1 MSPRRRPGKR
11 ILRSLLPILLIL
23 FVTFGGAT
31 AWIVYRITHPPQYG
45 YLVTPEKFTQ
55 LSAKGV
61 KATEENWPNRD
72 DSSSRGWLLRGS
84 EGAPAVIILHGY
96 GADRSYYLNLGVK
109 LNEQTNFTIL
119 WPDLRGHGQTPS
131 VKASSL
137 GANEGKDLQA
147 AVKYLRSLKSPQ
159 GSQLVGNRV
168 GIYGVGLGAYAA
180 LNATADGADAQGLVL
195 DSVPAVPDEIIKSAI
210 RQQLGVESRL
220 VQSLAKVGLG
230 IYLKGQFQNIPACTL
245 ASKISARE
253 ILLLAGED
261 SGPFRNSTEQ
271 LASCLRNRN
280 HTEIQS
286 SLPLTGYNLHPSTG
300 EQEDSYDRRIIEFF
314 DRTLHV
320 PQ

>member
-1 MSPRRRPGKR
+1 
-11 ILRSLLPILLIL
+11 
-23 FVTFGGAT
+23 V
-31 AWIVYRITHPPQYG
+31 Q
-45 YLVTPEKFTQ
+45 
-55 LSAKGV
+55 
-61 KATEENWPNRD
+61 
-72 DSSSRGWLLRGS
+72 
-84 EGAPAVIILHGY
+84 
-96 GADRSYYLNLGVK
+96 
-109 LNEQTNFTIL
+109 
-119 WPDLRGHGQTPS
+119 
-131 VKASSL
+131 
-137 GANEGKDLQA
+137 
-147 AVKYLRSLKSPQ
+147 YLRSLKSPN
-159 GSQLVGNRV
+159 GRELVGDRI

-180 LNATADGADAQGLVL
+180 LNATADGAEAQGLVL
-195 DSVPAVPDEIIKSAI
+195 DSVPARPDDVIKSAV

-220 VQSLAKVGLG
+220 VQSLAKLGLAV
-230 IYLKGQFQNIPACTL
+230 YLRGRFQDVPACTL